1 MMSKFKKNLQLQ
13 AEDVKLNAGDMIIDH
28 TLNSRGF
35 LVKRKRYIDII
46 EDDIYVWEINW
57 FKNEKFLGIV
67 TETPRADQELM
78 FPFVPVYV
86 FENKKVIEYQINSL
100 EIVSKT

>member
-13 AEDVKLNAGDMIIDH
+13 TEDVKLSAGDMIIDH

-57 FKNEKFLGIV
+57 FKHDEEITHGCPAFLEEEGLKLSIV
-67 TETPRADQELM
+67 VGTVELYNKDGEYY
-78 FPFVPVYV
+78 VPDYV
-86 FENKKVIEYQINSL
+86 FKE
-100 EIVSKT
+100 